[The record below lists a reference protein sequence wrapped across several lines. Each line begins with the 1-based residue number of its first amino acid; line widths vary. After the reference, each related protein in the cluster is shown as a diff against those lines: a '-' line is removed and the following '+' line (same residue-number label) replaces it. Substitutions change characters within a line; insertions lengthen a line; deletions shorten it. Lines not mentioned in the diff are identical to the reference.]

1 MRRVDVQP
9 ERALRWLDSLDGLA
23 YAARLA
29 CAGYWG
35 GRLRRL
41 ALVAAAL
48 ALLASG
54 RLPLP

>member
-1 MRRVDVQP
+1 MAGLQP

-35 GRLRRL
+35 RRARIA
-41 ALVAAAL
+41 ALL
-48 ALLASG
+48 ALLAG
-54 RLPLP
+54 LLALL